1 MQYTSH
7 YLSPLGGIL
16 LASDGKALTGLWFDG
31 QKYFACSLTPVHEEK
46 PLPVFAETKKWLDI
60 YFLGKAPDF
69 TPLLRF
75 EATPFRQAGK
85 VRDAR

>member
-60 YFLGKAPDF
+60 YFLGKAPDLNAVF
-69 TPLLRF
+69 SGFKRK
-75 EATPFRQAGK
+75 RNK
-85 VRDAR
+85 VVS